1 MAVELDNLTTDT
13 ANFDKLPR
21 HVAVIMDGNGRWAEQ
36 RSKPRYAGHKAGVK
50 PVRMIVEQ
58 AAEAGLGYLTLFAF
72 SSENWRRPREEVSR
86 LMGLFFDVL
95 RREVDDLHKNNV
107 KLRFVGQVGMLSER
121 LQARIRAAEERTA
134 ANTGLNLIIAV
145 AYGGRWDITHA
156 AQSLAQR
163 VQAGEIQ
170 ADDVDESMVSEALAL
185 SGLPDPDLL
194 IRTGGEQRISNFL
207 LWNLAYS
214 ELYFC
219 DSLWPDFDEAEFRAA
234 LDYYAQRQRRF
245 GKTGKQLGS
254 V

>member
-1 MAVELDNLTTDT
+1 MAVDVDKLTTDT
-13 ANFDKLPR
+13 ADFDKLPR

-36 RSKPRYAGHKAGVK
+36 RSKPRYAGHKAGVR
-50 PVRMIVEQ
+50 PVRMVVEQ
-58 AAEAGLGYLTLFAF
+58 AAEAGVGYLTLFAF
-72 SSENWRRPREEVSR
+72 SSENWRRPRDEVSR

-107 KLRFVGQVGMLSER
+107 RLRFVGQVGMLSDR
-121 LQARIRAAEERTA
+121 LQARMQAAEERTA

-156 AQSLAQR
+156 AQSLAKR
-163 VQAGEIQ
+163 VESGELT
-170 ADDVDESMVSEALAL
+170 ADQVDEKTVSDALAL

-219 DSLWPDFDEAEFRAA
+219 DCLWPDFDEAEFRAA
-234 LDYYAQRQRRF
+234 LEYYARRQRRF
-245 GKTGKQLGS
+245 GKTGKQLGP